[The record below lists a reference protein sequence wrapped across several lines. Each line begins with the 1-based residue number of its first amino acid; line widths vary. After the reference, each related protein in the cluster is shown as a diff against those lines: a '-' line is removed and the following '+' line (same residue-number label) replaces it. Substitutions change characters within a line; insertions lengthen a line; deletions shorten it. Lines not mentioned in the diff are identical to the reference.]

1 MEPDFTEFTTFL
13 AMAAGS
19 GFFQSR
25 LSPLDIGGM
34 TENWRI
40 IRC

>member
-25 LSPLDIGGM
+25 LSPLDMDG
-34 TENWRI
+34 RALFAS
-40 IRC
+40 